1 MSDELAG
8 VDWRPAAPWENLR
21 SRARLLARLR
31 RFFDDR
37 GFLEVETPAMSAES
51 VVDRHLDPLRVVLFA
66 DPRSPDCGVDRW
78 LQTSPEFAMKRLLA
92 AGGTAIYQ
100 VARAFRGGERGPRH
114 NPEFTL
120 VEWYRVGDGYQD
132 GMRLL
137 DELAAELLERGSSE
151 RICYREAFMRH
162 AGFDPFTLDT
172 PQLAALIRS
181 RSPAVPDY
189 GEVDRDSWL
198 NFALAEWVEPR
209 LGEGRP
215 AMLYD
220 YPASQAALAR
230 VREGDPPVA
239 ERFELYVDGVELANG
254 YHELLDVAA
263 FRARTA
269 VNRRSR
275 QEEGKPALPPSPRFE
290 AAMESGLP
298 PCTGVALGFDRLAM
312 VAVGA
317 RDLSAVMAFP
327 DDRA

>member
-1 MSDELAG
+1 MGSE
-8 VDWRPAAPWENLR
+8 
-21 SRARLLARLR
+21 
-31 RFFDDR
+31 
-37 GFLEVETPAMSAES
+37 
-51 VVDRHLDPLRVVLFA
+51 
-66 DPRSPDCGVDRW
+66 RW

-92 AGGTAIYQ
+92 AGAQAIYQ

-120 VEWYRVGDGYQD
+120 VEWYRVGDGYQE

-137 DELAAELLERGSSE
+137 DELAVALLERGPSE
-151 RICYREAFMRH
+151 RISYRGAFVRF

-172 PQLAALIRS
+172 RQLRALIRS

-198 NFALAEWVEPR
+198 NYALAEWVEPR
-209 LGEGRP
+209 LGSGRP
-215 AMLYD
+215 AILYD

-230 VREGDPPVA
+230 VREGEPALA

-263 FRARTA
+263 FRERAA

-275 QEEGKPALPPSPRFE
+275 REEGKPELPATPRFE
-290 AAMESGLP
+290 AAMERGLP
-298 PCTGVALGFDRLAM
+298 ACAGVALGFDRLVM

-317 RDLSAVMAFP
+317 RDLSAVLAFP